1 MVGLIV
7 LLIYKLKQFYSLEI
21 ISRIVMWYENSF
33 RIDWDTLSEQILP
46 YLQHFEQLPE
56 SLQV

>member
-1 MVGLIV
+1 MTG
-7 LLIYKLKQFYSLEI
+7 YKLEI
-21 ISRIVMWYENSF
+21 ISRIVLWYENSV